1 MVRQMVVP
9 VRGRI
14 HNDRRM
20 TMRFVRIG
28 GNENGLGTIVRAATG
43 VGVGG
48 NDKQYA
54 NTKHKER

>member
-1 MVRQMVVP
+1 MVVP

-14 HNDRRM
+14 HNDRPM